1 MTRRNVLI
9 TGGARGIGAAT
20 ARALAEDGHRVFINF
35 INSTQAAT
43 DLAEEIKSNG
53 GEAFPVQAD
62 VRDDNQIKAMFD
74 TINTEYGGVD
84 ILVSNANM
92 NFTAKMFMDQS
103 WEEFSQKLND
113 EMHASYVAAQYAAV
127 HMKEKQ
133 FGRLIFIS
141 STLSESPA
149 PNFIAHGSAKGALDS
164 FSKYLAQELGPHGIT
179 SNIVAPGLVLTDAT
193 KHAPEEFK
201 EMIRMHT
208 PTQKIAVPED
218 VANAVRF
225 LASGS
230 SSQITGTY
238 IPVCGGAYIQ

>member
-1 MTRRNVLI
+1 
-9 TGGARGIGAAT
+9 
-20 ARALAEDGHRVFINF
+20 
-35 INSTQAAT
+35 
-43 DLAEEIKSNG
+43 
-53 GEAFPVQAD
+53 
-62 VRDDNQIKAMFD
+62 
-74 TINTEYGGVD
+74 
-84 ILVSNANM
+84 M
-92 NFTAKMFMDQS
+92 NFTAKLFMDQT

-113 EMHASYVAAQYAAV
+113 EMHASYVSAKYAAAN
-127 HMKEKQ
+127 MKENQ

-149 PNFIAHGSAKGALDS
+149 PSFIAHGSAKGALDS

-218 VANAVRF
+218 VANAIRF
-225 LASGS
+225 LASENS
-230 SSQITGTY
+230 SHITGTY
-238 IPVCGGAYIQ
+238 MPVCGGAYLP